1 MMNRRDVFA
10 AGIGLGIT
18 VLAWD
23 AHADKPAGKPD
34 ARGPL
39 LDALHTCIAKG
50 ELCQAHCQTQ
60 LASGDKEFG
69 HCMAAVTDMLE
80 VCHATASLVARQS
93 PHAREQIVACVA
105 MCKECSAACAEH
117 KAHFAHGMHMECKA
131 CMEACDAM
139 VQAAAAFT

>member
-1 MMNRRDVFA
+1 MFA
-10 AGIGLGIT
+10 AGVGLGIAALT
-18 VLAWD
+18 WD
-23 AHADKPAGKPD
+23 ARADKPVGKPD

-39 LDALHTCIAKG
+39 LDALRTCVAKG
-50 ELCQAHCQTQ
+50 ELCQAHCQLQ

-80 VCHATASLVARQS
+80 VCRATASLVARQS
-93 PHAREQIVACVA
+93 PHAREQVLACVA
-105 MCKECSAACAEH
+105 VCKECSAACAEH